1 MHMLFTTRKPPLF
14 PLGQIAVSRGV
25 AELMTTT
32 QAHVQLADAFTRHA
46 DGDWGDV
53 HPDDV
58 GANERSLE
66 EGSRLMSVYTV
77 SGQKVWIF
85 TEADRSVTT
94 AILPDEY

>member
-1 MHMLFTTRKPPLF
+1 MHILSMTNAPPLF
-14 PLGQIAVSRGV
+14 PLGQVAMSRGIADLLKTTADHV
-25 AELMTTT
+25 A
-32 QAHVQLADAFTRHA
+32 LAEAFSRHA
-46 DGDWGDV
+46 NGDWGDV

-77 SGQKVWIF
+77 AGQRIWIF